1 MAFFYFYPV
10 ENPIPILLTTAYMPP
25 VAYFALLCHAN
36 IAVIEQFETY
46 QKQTY
51 RNRSEI
57 YSEKGKMAL
66 SIPVSKPSGNHTKT
80 KDILIF
86 NQDNWY
92 KKHWRAIET
101 AYLPAPFFIYYSH
114 EIKPFFEQPFKW
126 LLDFNMQLTELFS
139 RIIGLDTTI
148 TLSEDYIKTPEDKID
163 YRTTLS
169 PKKSE
174 NTLERFPKYTQVFE
188 TSHGFIPNLSI
199 LDLVFNLGPESHEYI
214 ATLSKQ
220 IRI

>member
-10 ENPIPILLTTAYMPP
+10 ENRIPILLSTAYMPP
-25 VAYFALLCHAN
+25 VAYYALLYNAN
-36 IAVIEQFETY
+36 LAVIEKFETY
-46 QKQTY
+46 LKQTY

-86 NQDNWY
+86 NQDKWF

-101 AYLPAPFFIYYSH
+101 AYLPAPFFIHYSH
-114 EIKPFFEQPFKW
+114 EIKPFFEHPFKW
-126 LLDFNMQLTELFS
+126 LLDFNTQLTELFS

-148 TLSEDYIKTPEDKID
+148 ILSEDYIKIPKDKID

-169 PKKSE
+169 PKKPE
-174 NTLERFPKYTQVFE
+174 NILKKFPKYTQVFE

-199 LDLVFNLGPESHEYI
+199 LDLVFNLGPESCDYI
-214 ATLSKQ
+214 ASLSKQ
-220 IRI
+220 IRT